1 MTSAFTHSP
10 TTTMIDTP
18 AITTTADQPTAVIH
32 LTIPRSEIQKAMGP
46 AHQELF
52 STLAAQGV
60 TPTGPWFSHHFRMD
74 PATFD
79 FEVGVPVSAPVK
91 PTGRVAGSRLP
102 ASRVARTVYRGGYEG
117 LGAAWGE
124 FEAWIKGAGL
134 KPATELW
141 EIYAAG
147 PESGSD
153 PAAWRTELNRPIE

>member
-1 MTSAFTHSP
+1 
-10 TTTMIDTP
+10 MIDTP
-18 AITTTADQPTAVIH
+18 SLTTTREQPTAVIH
-32 LTIPRSEIQKAMGP
+32 LTIPRAEIRTAMGP

-79 FEVGVPVSAPVK
+79 FEVGVPVSGPV
-91 PTGRVAGSRLP
+91 TSAGRVAGSQLP
-102 ASRVARTVYRGGYEG
+102 ATRVVRTVYRGGYEG

-124 FEAWIKGAGL
+124 LDAWIRREGL
-134 KPATELW
+134 TPTGELW

-153 PAAWRTELNRPIE
+153 PSAWRTELNRPLAE